1 LENTPSLDKWA
12 LTTPERDFIVSK
24 SLANRLDAALLLKA
38 FQNECLFP
46 TSVLTLNVTIIDYLA
61 EQLNVPTASVGS
73 VRGRTFERIR
83 AEIRAFCGFREASV
97 DDAAWLAERLC
108 ERSIPQTRD
117 YERLV
122 AALVTA
128 CRERRIEPPAEER
141 RERIVRHALRTYE
154 ERFYAR
160 TLERL
165 TPASRAALD
174 ALLRAPDG
182 DDASD
187 RAVLNTLRNDA
198 GRIGIK
204 TIKGELAKLEMIRK
218 LDLPADLFAHA
229 QTHELELYR
238 KRVAVEAAYE
248 LRRHPEATR
257 LTWLAAFAH
266 MRGRAITDTLT
277 ELLVDTVH
285 RIGSKA
291 DRRVNEELLDD
302 LKRVTGKT
310 NLLFQLADASL
321 TKPDGLVRDVVFPVV
336 GEATLRDLVK
346 EWKASGPVF
355 QNTLRGKIRESY
367 RSHYRQMLPALKALE
382 FRSNNEMYQPVIR
395 GLEIVKSYA
404 DSKLRY
410 FPSDEDVPLDFVPPL
425 WRDDVVEE
433 DTNGNQRVNRITYE
447 ITVFE
452 ALRDQVRCKEVWVV
466 GADRYRNPDDDV
478 PADFEDRREEHYAAL
493 KLPLNPDTFIS
504 ALRDEL
510 DGALRMLNDGMP
522 TNDAVKITNKAGGW
536 IGLSPLEAQPPPQN
550 IASLKAEIGRDWSM
564 TSLLDIIKETDFRL
578 NFTDAFR
585 SVTSHENLEREA
597 LRKRIFLCIHGIGT
611 NTGLQR
617 MNSVTEGMT
626 YKDLAY
632 TYRRFFT
639 LDNLRNAIATITN
652 GTLRARNPAIWGNG
666 TNACASDSKHFG
678 AWDQNLTSQWSIRHG
693 GPGIMIYWHVERK
706 SLCIHSQIKSP
717 SSSEVA
723 SMIEGV
729 LHHVTEMSVDRQYV
743 DSHGQS
749 EVAFAFC
756 RLLGFQLLPRIKA
769 IHKQKLSRP
778 EPGKNDAYEHLEHVL
793 AARSIDWEI
802 IRQQYDQMIKYAT
815 ALRLRTAQTEA
826 ILRRFNRNNVQHPT
840 YKAFSQLGKAVKTI
854 FLCQYLH
861 SEELRREIN
870 SGLNIVE
877 QWNGAN
883 DFVFFAKRGELAS
896 NRSEDHEMSM
906 LCLHLIQNAMV
917 YINTLMMQQV
927 LERPHWTDRLTP
939 LDFRAIT
946 PLIWEHNNPYG
957 RYELDMSTR
966 LALN

>member
-1 LENTPSLDKWA
+1 LENTPGLDTWA
-12 LTTPERDFIVSK
+12 LTASERDFVVSK
-24 SLANRLDAALLLKA
+24 SVTNRLDAALLLKA
-38 FQNECLFP
+38 FQNEGRFP
-46 TSVLTLNVTIIDYLA
+46 ASVSTLDVTIIAYLA
-61 EQLNVPTASVGS
+61 EQLSVPTASIGS
-73 VRGRTFERIR
+73 VRGRTLERIR
-83 AEIRAFCGFREASV
+83 AEIRTFCGVREATV
-97 DDAAWLAERLC
+97 DDAAWLSERLC
-108 ERSIPQTRD
+108 EQSIPQTRD
-117 YERLV
+117 HGRLI
-122 AALVTA
+122 AALITT
-128 CRERRIEPPAEER
+128 CRERRIEPPADER
-141 RERIVRHALRTYE
+141 IERIVRHALRTYE

-182 DDASD
+182 DDTSD
-187 RAVLNTLRNDA
+187 RAVLNTLRSDA

-218 LDLPADLFAHA
+218 LDLPTNLFAHA

-266 MRGRAITDTLT
+266 MRSRAITDTLT

-291 DRRVNEELLDD
+291 DRRVSEELLDD
-302 LKRVTGKT
+302 LKRVTGKA
-310 NLLFQLADASL
+310 NLLFQLANASL

-336 GEATLRDLVK
+336 SEVTLRDLVK
-346 EWKASGPVF
+346 EWKATGPVF
-355 QNTLRGKIRESY
+355 QNTLRGKIRDSY

-382 FRSNNEMYQPVIR
+382 FRSNNEVYQPVIR
-395 GLEIVKSYA
+395 ALEIVKRHA

-410 FPSDEDVPLDFVPPL
+410 FPSDEEVPLDFVPPL
-425 WRDDVVEE
+425 WRDDVIEE
-433 DTNGNQRVNRITYE
+433 DANGNQRVNRITYE
-447 ITVFE
+447 ITVLD
-452 ALRDQVRCKEVWVV
+452 ALRDQVRCKEVWVI

-478 PADFEDRREEHYAAL
+478 PSDFETRREEYYAAL
-493 KLPLNPDTFIS
+493 KLPLDPDIFIG

-522 TNDAVKITNKAGGW
+522 KNDAVKITNKAGGW

-550 IASLKAEIGRDWSM
+550 LATLKAEIGRDWSM

-597 LRKRIFLCIHGIGT
+597 LQPRIFLCIHGIGT

-617 MNSVTEGMT
+617 MNSIADGTT
-626 YKDLAY
+626 HKDLAY
-632 TYRRFFT
+632 TYRRCFT
-639 LDNLRNAIATITN
+639 VDNLRNAIAIITN
-652 GTLRARNPAIWGNG
+652 GALRARNPAIWGNG

-678 AWDQNLTSQWSIRHG
+678 AWDQNLTTQWHLRYG

-706 SLCIHSQIKSP
+706 SICIHSQLKSP

-743 DSHGQS
+743 DSHGQN

-756 RLLGFQLLPRIKA
+756 RLLGFELLPRIKA

-778 EPGKNDAYEHLEHVL
+778 EPGENDAYEHLEHVL
-793 AARSIDWEI
+793 AARSIDWEL

-815 ALRLRTAQTEA
+815 ALRLGTAQTES
-826 ILRRFNRNNVQHPT
+826 ILRRFNKNNVQHPT

-854 FLCQYLH
+854 FLCRYGEV
-861 SEELRREIN
+861 SPNRRK
-870 SGLNIVE
+870 V
-877 QWNGAN
+877 GAG
-883 DFVFFAKRGELAS
+883 F
-896 NRSEDHEMSM
+896 MS
-906 LCLHLIQNAMV
+906 LC
-917 YINTLMMQQV
+917 
-927 LERPHWTDRLTP
+927 R
-939 LDFRAIT
+939 
-946 PLIWEHNNPYG
+946 
-957 RYELDMSTR
+957 
-966 LALN
+966 